1 MNVVLNFIIRCL
13 SWHRKELKEKRLKM
27 ERFMEFPILGGFRRK
42 RKYNEA
48 MQEVEYHFHL
58 SYKEVDEV
66 VPLIAET
73 AVTEKASKR
82 AK

>member
-1 MNVVLNFIIRCL
+1 
-13 SWHRKELKEKRLKM
+13 
-27 ERFMEFPILGGFRRK
+27 MEFPILGGFRRK

-66 VPLIAET
+66 VPLIVET